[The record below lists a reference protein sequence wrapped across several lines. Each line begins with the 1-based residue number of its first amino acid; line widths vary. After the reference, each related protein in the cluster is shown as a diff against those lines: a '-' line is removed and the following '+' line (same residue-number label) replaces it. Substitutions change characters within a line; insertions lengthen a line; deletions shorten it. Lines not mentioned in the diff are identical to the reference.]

1 MTAPNGAFGALD
13 AWEAGPVP
21 AGRFCTGPFPE
32 TGICEVKSFSLRIHG
47 CLRGWDYCPLKEF
60 EFVPY
65 PTRDKEFA
73 VSPSKTSYFFLAL
86 SLSLHSSHALATPA
100 QVASTTGAQAQ
111 LGKLHATQLSTIE
124 EPMHQAT
131 VNAVGSGR
139 ADRGGPVQ
147 TDPRGSSALDGANE
161 NEIALGAEP
170 VAGHNKNAKSK
181 GAEVDG
187 SAAGAQRR
195 VITASSLLGQ
205 DVFALDSSVQLG
217 RVNDLVFDA
226 NRGVGMVAVVSVGS
240 ADLDRVNR
248 LELPPMVG
256 VPMGRFE
263 YVDGQLKLNVSPAE
277 WNSAPAFA
285 PGTWGPSGR
294 RDWLLAIEKAFG
306 SALVPAQLPKSSG
319 LDPYQ
324 ELFDRQAP
332 VWIEGR
338 VSNLERQE
346 LAGGLTHAL
355 VATMDG
361 AAAERVLL
369 GPEWF
374 LQKRRTML
382 SVGDEV
388 VFQAVPSR
396 EGDEM
401 LWIAR
406 EVAVRES
413 DFRLR
418 DERGRPLWQLEPARC
433 GEPKWAPYF
442 LAELQRAQVYGLDG
456 RFGQLHD
463 IYLELRDCTIVFAEV
478 AASAKD
484 SAMALNVDGDDSPWL
499 LPWEAMRLHNRRDFS
514 IPEDRI
520 RLSAAPR
527 LASAK
532 DLTCADVRARV
543 FAFFGRSAPDYD
555 QLHWMAS
562 N

>member
-1 MTAPNGAFGALD
+1 M
-13 AWEAGPVP
+13 
-21 AGRFCTGPFPE
+21 
-32 TGICEVKSFSLRIHG
+32 
-47 CLRGWDYCPLKEF
+47 KEF

-73 VSPSKTSYFFLAL
+73 VSFSKTSYFFLTL
-86 SLSLHSSHALATPA
+86 SLSLHSSHALALPS
-100 QVASTTGAQAQ
+100 QVASATGAKAQ
-111 LGKLHATQLSTIE
+111 LGKLQATQDS
-124 EPMHQAT
+124 PNQDT
-131 VNAVGSGR
+131 VRQVALHAVRSGH
-139 ADRGGPVQ
+139 ADRSGSVQ
-147 TDPRGSSALDGANE
+147 SDPRASSALNGANE

-170 VAGHNKNAKSK
+170 DAGHNKNANSNE
-181 GAEVDG
+181 ADNDG
-187 SAAGAQRR
+187 SAESARRR
-195 VITASSLLGQ
+195 VVTASSLLGQ
-205 DVFALDSSVQLG
+205 DLFPLDSSIQLG

-226 NRGVGMVAVVSVGS
+226 NRGVGMVAVVAVGA

-256 VPMGRFE
+256 VPMGRLE
-263 YVDGQLKLNVSPAE
+263 YVDGQLKLNASLEE
-277 WNSAPAFA
+277 WKSAPAFA

-294 RDWLLAIEKAFG
+294 SDWLLAVENAFG
-306 SALVPAQLPKSSG
+306 SALVPSELPKSSG

-338 VSNLERQE
+338 VSGLERQE

-374 LQKRRTML
+374 LQKRRTL
-382 SVGDEV
+382 LAVGDEV

-396 EGDEM
+396 DAGEM

-418 DERGRPLWQLEPARC
+418 DERGRPLWQLEPAHC

-484 SAMALNVDGDDSPWL
+484 SAMALNVDGDNSPWL

-514 IPEDRI
+514 IPEDRT

-555 QLHWMAS
+555 QLHWMVR